1 MRLFWWHHG
10 IERRAAEIEDPLERL
25 RYLRQ
30 TAGQPAKAIRVL
42 EWRFSP
48 DFWKAPQLWKTL
60 QVWKAPR
67 FWKARRTWIVLGLAL
82 ITAVAWRPGHTTS
95 RSNSAVKL
103 LPQRPAFLPSLAGST
118 TAGPAPNA
126 VWLVETRD
134 GLENYSN
141 GLRIDNKYAVSNEPR
156 ERYAVYGYSKPGL
169 GIVDWKTTP
178 SGIVYH
184 TTESLVA
191 PFEPE
196 QNRRLV
202 RIGGWVLE
210 FVQSKRCYH
219 FVIDRFGRVFR
230 VVNET
235 DRANHAGNSIW
246 GDSKGAYVNLND
258 SFLGVA
264 FELATSVEDEKVPTA
279 TPAQVH
285 SGRVLTEMLR
295 SKYGIAAINCVT
307 HGQVSVNPG
316 NMLIGYHTD
325 WAGVFPFAEMGLPDN
340 YVTPPA
346 SLFAFGFGYD
356 ARYVQI
362 AGNRVWQG
370 LLQAEDRMQRMAS
383 AAGLPP
389 SKYKASLQQRYR
401 EITAVLKT
409 KSPGKEKGDEIE
421 R

>member
-1 MRLFWWHHG
+1 VRLFWWHHG

-30 TAGQPAKAIRVL
+30 TAGQPAKAIRVFK
-42 EWRFSP
+42 WRLSS
-48 DFWKAPQLWKTL
+48 DFWKAPQ
-60 QVWKAPR
+60 
-67 FWKARRTWIVLGLAL
+67 FWKARRTWVVLSVAVL
-82 ITAVAWRPGHTTS
+82 TAVAWRPGHTTS
-95 RSNSAVKL
+95 ANAAKPVLRRPPL
-103 LPQRPAFLPSLAGST
+103 LPPV
-118 TAGPAPNA
+118 AGPTPALAPNA
-126 VWLVETRD
+126 VWLVETRG

-141 GLRIDNKYAVSNEPR
+141 GLRIDDKYAVSNEPR
-156 ERYAVYGYSKPGL
+156 EKYAVYGYSKADL

-178 SGIVYH
+178 VGIVYH

-191 PFEPE
+191 PFEPG

-210 FVQSKRCYH
+210 YVQSKRCYH
-219 FVIDRFGRVFR
+219 FVIDRFGRVYR

-246 GDSKGAYVNLND
+246 GDDKGAYVNLND

-264 FELATSVEDEKVPTA
+264 FESATSAEGESAPTA

-285 SGRVLTEMLR
+285 AGRVLTEMLR
-295 SKYGIAAINCVT
+295 AKYGIAGSNCVT

-340 YVTPPA
+340 YGAAPA

-356 ARYVQI
+356 TSYVQI

-370 LLQAEDRMQRMAS
+370 LLQAEDRMRRQA
-383 AAGLPP
+383 AVAGLPP
-389 SKYKASLQQRYR
+389 SRYKASLQQRYR
-401 EITAVLKT
+401 EITAALKA